1 MLTHKK
7 YIICLQFKSTQ
18 SGVRTLCTDGVKIQT
33 WAARPQQSQEE
44 IVWAVLAARVSKWW
58 TGGRQQ
64 EGNRSIIWLWV
75 TRMSHSNSFVLKL
88 FYKKTKKTKHNKTEG
103 SASAQRRIN
112 VGLREDKV
120 NTGGAAGWVEMKE
133 MKSRTWMIAHLVSY
147 FERILNCKTEDDL
160 KMSRTFWTSHV
171 VRPGLEETVGL
182 CLCRSCSV
190 TKRSSHQS
198 GVSLWFVYTCLD
210 FNLCSTETVTSGRL
224 NVFSLNHRGQKNDVY
239 AFRSRSF

>member
-88 FYKKTKKTKHNKTEG
+88 FYKKKKHNKTEG

-112 VGLREDKV
+112 VGLRENKV
-120 NTGGAAGWVEMKE
+120 KLRW
-133 MKSRTWMIAHLVSY
+133 SCWMSWNEGNEEPYLDDSTPG
-147 FERILNCKTEDDL
+147 FLLREDSKLQDWRW
-160 KMSRTFWTSHV
+160 S
-171 VRPGLEETVGL
+171 
-182 CLCRSCSV
+182 
-190 TKRSSHQS
+190 
-198 GVSLWFVYTCLD
+198 
-210 FNLCSTETVTSGRL
+210 
-224 NVFSLNHRGQKNDVY
+224 
-239 AFRSRSF
+239 